1 MIGGPGKDVEID
13 KMFLCHRKYKRGRKM
28 AKEGTWILG
37 LTEVEASTHPIEN
50 PEHLEQLKDRED
62 KRELAVLERSEK
74 RKRAAERRI
83 RSGPSEFPSAVS
95 AQSPSMSRTAQ
106 SRVSLPPQHR
116 DINLDRR
123 ALQNDDPVDFIH
135 VGDDANESTE
145 ALGRADSRTRCAA
158 YSLNLEKTSQRSA
171 SSLSFRIEKKRNT

>member
-1 MIGGPGKDVEID
+1 
-13 KMFLCHRKYKRGRKM
+13 M
-28 AKEGTWILG
+28 AKEGTWILR
-37 LTEVEASTHPIEN
+37 LTEVEASTHPIEK
-50 PEHLEQLKDRED
+50 PELLEQLKDRED